1 MVLDLWGAPDPDSPR
16 SVTASELEAWA
27 GRPGITWHGAT
38 RDVRA
43 LAACDIVM
51 LLSRGGDGL
60 PRALIEAAACGRPII
75 ATDAPGCRT
84 AVADGINGI
93 LVPVGDI
100 EAAAQ
105 AIQAPR
111 GTLGAHAHGC
121 SGAHAVRRAVHGGQG
136 DRLGARGLSVAAG
149 RAVAV
154 RCSRDRLGPTGENRE
169 RGPVRTSGQRPKV
182 APAPPCLPGWL
193 ARALA

>member
-1 MVLDLWGAPDPDSPR
+1 MAPR
-16 SVTASELEAWA
+16 
-27 GRPGITWHGAT
+27 AT
-38 RDVRA
+38 YAA

-75 ATDAPGCRT
+75 AIDAPGCRT

-105 AIQAPR
+105 AIQALAR
-111 GTLGAHAHGC
+111 DSARTRMGAAGRTRFEERFTVAKVTG
-121 SGAHAVRRAVHGGQG
+121 SVLEVYRR
-136 DRLGARGLSVAAG
+136 AAG

-193 ARALA
+193 VRALA

>member
-1 MVLDLWGAPDPDSPR
+1 MASRATYAARSP
-16 SVTASELEAWA
+16 
-27 GRPGITWHGAT
+27 PAT
-38 RDVRA
+38 
-43 LAACDIVM
+43 LVM

-105 AIQAPR
+105 AIQALARDPR
-111 GTLGAHAHGC
+111 
-121 SGAHAVRRAVHGGQG
+121 
-136 DRLGARGLSVAAG
+136 ARMRMGAAG
-149 RAVAV
+149 RARFEERFTVAKV
-154 RCSRDRLGPTGENRE
+154 TGSVLEVYRRLQGEQS
-169 RGPVRTSGQRPKV
+169 PF
-182 APAPPCLPGWL
+182 A
-193 ARALA
+193 ALETA